1 MIEPEASIIQSVS
14 VHHVGNAS
22 LEEQLKLSDA
32 PLELDQDRITNLLR
46 TYFLS
51 NFATPEYFRFTS
63 SNEDFSVNP
72 IYQYASE
79 IFDEPETLHENSI
92 ALAKQLYSSTQ
103 HPNIKPGDLYVA
115 YFNALAINGQH
126 TEAIGIFKSETREP
140 YLKLKSY
147 SNQFDLMADEGI
159 NIKKLDKGCLILNLE
174 RESGYKI
181 LIVDNANRSDAQ
193 YWKQSFLNL
202 TPWSDAFHHTQQ
214 YMSMTRE
221 YVANQIAEEFK
232 VSKADQIDLLNRSV
246 NFFKNKEQFNQSE
259 FEVEVLGDADVIES
273 FRNYG
278 KSFMANGELDVEDNF
293 EISAQAV
300 KRQARVFKS
309 VLKLDKNFHIY
320 IHGDRQL
327 IEKGFDESVGKNY
340 YKIYFDHE
348 T

>member
-1 MIEPEASIIQSVS
+1 MIEPAESIIQSVS

-22 LEEQLKLSDA
+22 LEEPLKLSEA
-32 PLELDQDRITNLLR
+32 PLEIDQDKITDLLR
-46 TYFLS
+46 IYFLS
-51 NFATPEYFRFTS
+51 NFNTPEYFTFTS
-63 SNEDFSVNP
+63 SNEDFSLNP
-72 IYQYASE
+72 VYKFASE
-79 IFDEPETLHENSI
+79 IFDEPGVLHENSVF
-92 ALAKQLYSSTQ
+92 LAKELYASTQ
-103 HPNIKPGDLYVA
+103 HPNIKAGDLYVA
-115 YFNALAINGQH
+115 YFSALAINGQH
-126 TEAIGIFKSETREP
+126 TEAVGIFKSETRES

-159 NIKKLDKGCLILNLE
+159 NIRKLDKGCLILNLE
-174 RESGYKI
+174 RESGYKV
-181 LIVDNANRSDAQ
+181 LIVDNSNRTDAQ

-202 TPWSDAFHHTQQ
+202 KPWSDAFHQTQQ

-221 YVANQIAEEFK
+221 YVANQITEEFK

-278 KSFMANGELDVEDNF
+278 KTFMANSELDMEDNF

-320 IHGDRQL
+320 IHGDREL
-327 IEKGFDESVGKNY
+327 IEKGFDETVGKNY
-340 YKIYFDHE
+340 YKLYFDHE

>member
-1 MIEPEASIIQSVS
+1 MIEPEESIIQSVS

-22 LEEQLKLSDA
+22 LEEKLKLSDA
-32 PLELDQDRITNLLR
+32 PLELDQDRITGLLR
-46 TYFLS
+46 IYFLS
-51 NFATPEYFRFTS
+51 NFNTPEYFSFTS
-63 SNEDFSVNP
+63 SSEDFSLNP
-72 IYQYASE
+72 VYQYASE
-79 IFDEPETLHENSI
+79 IFDEPGALHEISI
-92 ALAKQLYSSTQ
+92 SLAKQLYSSTQ
-103 HPNIKPGDLYVA
+103 HPNIKAGDLYVA

-126 TEAIGIFKSETREP
+126 TEAIGIFKSETRES

-147 SNQFDLMADEGI
+147 SNQFDLLADEGI
-159 NIKKLDKGCLILNLE
+159 NIRKLDKGCLILNLE
-174 RESGYKI
+174 RESGYKV
-181 LIVDNANRSDAQ
+181 LIVDNANRTDAQ
-193 YWKQSFLNL
+193 YWKQTFLNL

-221 YVANQIAEEFK
+221 YVANQISEEFN

-259 FEVEVLGDADVIES
+259 FEVEVLGDANVIES

-278 KSFMANGELDVEDNF
+278 KSFMANAEIDMEDNF

-327 IEKGFDESVGKNY
+327 IEKGFDEAVGKNY
-340 YKIYFDHE
+340 YKLYFDHE